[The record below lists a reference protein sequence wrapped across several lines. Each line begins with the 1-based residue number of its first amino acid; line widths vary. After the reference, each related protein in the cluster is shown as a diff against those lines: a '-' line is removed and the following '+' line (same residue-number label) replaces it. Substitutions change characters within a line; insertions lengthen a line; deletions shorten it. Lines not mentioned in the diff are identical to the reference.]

1 MSSSARIRTCRSA
14 PWARPALSGW
24 RHRAHGALLQVLLLL
39 IAGLVG
45 CARDHDGR
53 EVVRFWAMGYEG
65 EVVAQLIPEFERQ
78 NPGIRIELQQL
89 PWTAAHEK
97 LLTAFAGDA
106 LPDVCA
112 IGNTWIPEFA
122 LIGALSPL
130 DARIAGT
137 PAVDLDDYFA
147 GAWDTGV
154 VDGHVYGL
162 PWYVETRLPFYR
174 RDLLE
179 QAGIDAPPANWDQW
193 RTAMA
198 AIKREVGPERY
209 AILLPINEFE
219 PLLNLAIQQPDPLL
233 RDGSRYGNFRSPGF
247 KRALAFYEE
256 MFDKGWAPRVS
267 NTQIANVWDEFG
279 RGYFSFYIN
288 GPWNIA
294 EFRKRLPAELSQSWM
309 TMPMPGPD
317 GPGASVANGT
327 SFVIFTG
334 SQHKDAAWKWIAYLS
349 QSEVQIRFHAMTG
362 DLPPRRSAWQSE
374 ALNNDAYARAF
385 RDQLERAKPTPKVP
399 EWERIATEMRLV
411 AEQMVNG
418 RLTVDEA
425 AAELDR
431 RADAILEKRRW
442 MLDRSAA
449 QDSSLLFQR
458 GIGEDLTLTLESEPK
473 PRSQSPLAPLF
484 QRGASGKGD
493 GVAGW
498 GAGR

>member
-1 MSSSARIRTCRSA
+1 MSDLVPHCEPPSGGS
-14 PWARPALSGW
+14 RPGGW
-24 RHRAHGALLQVLLLL
+24 LLACVLLLL
-39 IAGLVG
+39 SA
-45 CARDHDGR
+45 CTREPDNR

-78 NPGIRIELQQL
+78 HPGIRIELQQL

-97 LLTAFAGDA
+97 LLTAFAGDS

-130 DARIAGT
+130 DARIARA
-137 PAVDLDDYFA
+137 PAADHAVAGHAAIDPDDYFA
-147 GAWDTGV
+147 GAWDSGV
-154 VDGHVYGL
+154 VEGHVYAV

-179 QAGIDAPPANWDQW
+179 QAGIGAPPGNWDEW

-198 AIKREVGPERY
+198 AIKREVGPKRY
-209 AILLPINEFE
+209 AILLPLNEFE
-219 PLLNLAIQQPDPLL
+219 PLLVLAIQQSDPLL
-233 RDGSRYGNFRSPGF
+233 REDGRYGNFRSPGF
-247 KRALAFYEE
+247 KRALAFYKE
-256 MFDKGWAPRVS
+256 MFDQGWAPRVT

-294 EFRKRLPAELSQSWM
+294 EFRKRLPAALSQSWM
-309 TMPMPGPD
+309 TMPLPGPD

-334 SQHKDAAWKWIAYLS
+334 SRHKDAAWQWIAYLS
-349 QSEVQIRFHAMTG
+349 QSGVQARFHAMTG
-362 DLPPRRSAWQSE
+362 DLPPRRSAWNSE
-374 ALNNDAYARAF
+374 ALKDDVYAAAF

-425 AAELDR
+425 AVELDR

-442 MLDRSAA
+442 MLDRREGLDPAP
-449 QDSSLLFQR
+449 R
-458 GIGEDLTLTLESEPK
+458 GST
-473 PRSQSPLAPLF
+473 
-484 QRGASGKGD
+484 GA
-493 GVAGW
+493 VP
-498 GAGR
+498 